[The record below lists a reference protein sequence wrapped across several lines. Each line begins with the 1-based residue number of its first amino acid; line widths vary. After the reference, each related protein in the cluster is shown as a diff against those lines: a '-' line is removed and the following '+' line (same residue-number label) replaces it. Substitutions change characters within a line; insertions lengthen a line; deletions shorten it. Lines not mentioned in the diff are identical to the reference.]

1 MAAALVTLLILSWIG
16 LAGVVALGYLGHW
29 WAVVAPAWHVYMA
42 LPSFLLGI
50 LGHSMTMFYF
60 IGTGKVV
67 REAVQDG
74 GLEGDWIARTKE
86 FKQQVFPAAMWAMGF
101 IMATSILGGAVDTGH
116 MAAWIHGLLGIG
128 ILVTGARAIVFE
140 VVCISSNLDLL
151 DRLDKI
157 LVETGAP
164 VEEPS

>member
-1 MAAALVTLLILSWIG
+1 MAAALVTLLILSWMG
-16 LAGVVALGYLGHW
+16 LAAVVGLGYAGHW
-29 WAVVAPAWHVYMA
+29 GLVESVWHVYLA

-67 REAVQDG
+67 REAVQEA

-86 FKQQVFPAAMWAMGF
+86 FKQQTFPAAMWAMGF

-116 MAAWIHGLLGIG
+116 LAGWIHGLLGIG
-128 ILVTGARAIVFE
+128 VLVTGARAV
-140 VVCISSNLDLL
+140 VAQTVCISSNLDLL
-151 DRLDKI
+151 DGLDKE
-157 LVETGAP
+157 LGKQHDAGSV
-164 VEEPS
+164 S